1 MDENSLAPSFLFP
14 WIPIYIGNIFRLDI
28 RNNFFFQRVI
38 RHWYRLPR
46 ETVESLS
53 LEVFQS
59 HGDVA
64 LGGMV
69 NGHGVDGLEL
79 DLEILDVF
87 SNLTDSMTL

>member
-1 MDENSLAPSFLFP
+1 MS
-14 WIPIYIGNIFRLDI
+14 
-28 RNNFFFQRVI
+28 
-38 RHWYRLPR
+38 
-46 ETVESLS
+46 VESPS
-53 LEVFQS
+53 LEVFKS

-69 NGHGVDGLEL
+69 NRHGVDGLEL

>member
-1 MDENSLAPSFLFP
+1 LEEVAKFLVQQTQLLLFALENDRQDLCMS
-14 WIPIYIGNIFRLDI
+14 
-28 RNNFFFQRVI
+28 
-38 RHWYRLPR
+38 
-46 ETVESLS
+46 VESPS
-53 LEVFQS
+53 LEVFKS

-69 NGHGVDGLEL
+69 NRHGVDGLEV